1 VYLAAGGKF
10 GRPLGDVR
18 AQWFVPEI
26 RNDFALVI
34 VGEQGGFFACLLVA
48 LLFLFIFYQGLRIA
62 LLSKS
67 MMGFSTALGL
77 TLLIVMQAA
86 VNMAVVAALVPPKG
100 ISLPF
105 LSYGGSNMLVNGL
118 ALGLLVSVARHAR
131 EPEEVCS
138 QADPL
143 GFHGLEASPQ

>member
-1 VYLAAGGKF
+1 
-10 GRPLGDVR
+10 
-18 AQWFVPEI
+18 
-26 RNDFALVI
+26 
-34 VGEQGGFFACLLVA
+34 
-48 LLFLFIFYQGLRIA
+48 
-62 LLSKS
+62 